1 MGKGDKSAG
10 RPMYLFPFQLTRFAR
25 ICVCVCVVCVFV
37 CVVCICE
44 CGGVFCVRR
53 VVGVVR
59 LCGLCVWFVCVCGV
73 CVGVVCVVVS
83 VRV

>member
-1 MGKGDKSAG
+1 MCVWSVWCG
-10 RPMYLFPFQLTRFAR
+10 
-25 ICVCVCVVCVFV
+25 CVCVCVVCVFV

-59 LCGLCVWFVCVCGV
+59 LCGLCVWFLCVCGV
-73 CVGVVCVVVS
+73 CVGLVCVGVS
-83 VRV
+83 VRVWCGMV

>member
-1 MGKGDKSAG
+1 M
-10 RPMYLFPFQLTRFAR
+10 
-25 ICVCVCVVCVFV
+25 
-37 CVVCICE
+37 
-44 CGGVFCVRR
+44 RR

-83 VRV
+83 VRVWCGMV